1 MTSKK
6 YLSETS
12 LSKSPT
18 QKLNIK
24 IKESAITTDK
34 LADNAVT
41 QAKIG
46 SGAVTEAKIAD
57 HAVTTNKLGND
68 VTDTLT
74 EHFQEV
80 NKSIVN
86 LEAADKTL
94 QSNIDEVKDAAEILN
109 ADIVSLV
116 GKMEEIGIK
125 TIPTITIA
133 ELDTYWGKTVTEVAN
148 NLKNKLKP
156 LQVNVVDKDNH
167 TVGIVQV
174 FSDNMWHQLTQ
185 VLVSHYASGSTLSAH
200 YDGTVTYLSRS
211 YGLAKASEGT
221 ESTGVWNSW
230 SYIKDRELKE
240 QIEGLREGFLALK
253 DDVSALSDIVNAT
266 DTETIKLQ
274 VYPKQLSSKAI
285 DASTGEVID
294 VDAKTEAYAQQNYVS
309 DFITL
314 KKSQTFYGEN
324 TLCRGS
330 ECLFAVY
337 SISDSS
343 FISSINRD
351 NDSTPKSFS
360 YTATEDVYVR
370 ISNCTNGSLGAN
382 AKFYIEYDI
391 TSDSTSLY
399 NKQTVAMT
407 ETNYALGINTTTLLY
422 SKRYQDFV
430 SLVNIKDIDFIK
442 ITAKGEKAACIAL
455 LKSYSASSSQGD
467 TPDFV
472 NKVLYVIEKGTTI
485 AMDVTDVT
493 YILFVGSIDQL
504 PNTLPAEI
512 EYVRTN
518 EAKLLSSTEQ
528 ALLYEPDYTNIKV
541 ETESY
546 VASEKFD
553 IEGAERVAFKLY
565 AVHTRPCYILD
576 KNENTIK
583 IFAYEDNT
591 EGEIEGEIEVPH
603 GAKYL
608 VYRTKY
614 AYSNYYIHVYYS
626 KQMNAQHV
634 KEEIDSIR
642 EITKNSG
649 FHYLANGYD
658 IVTTNDDNSVALQDL
673 IDTVNKNGGGII
685 ELGLGTYNFKNTVTM
700 KSNVGIM
707 GQGIGHTILNMV
719 DNDTAT
725 DTWPLFDGD
734 FVKNIFIKDLEI
746 HSEETTTTGKH
757 LFMRYIEDS
766 HFTRIKSV
774 GSRPTAIG
782 IDFLNHVTIT
792 DNIIINGGRM
802 ENIFGCACI
811 GIGTGYDEW
820 ENEDFVISN
829 NICINGGQRGIFV
842 EDQARFG
849 GKAKMKAGYGQVIT
863 GNVVRGGYRGI
874 TVEAGK
880 RVNVSGNTIYGAS
893 IGMGVKVYAD
903 DCLFQGNLLVGNKT
917 GVIVDDLSSTF
928 VENNNLA
935 FIGNTIKGSD
945 TGFSVKTDGMVT
957 GLYIKDNVIQD
968 NVNGIVIEGGCK
980 NLVVQG
986 NNDYSTAKS
995 FSFGGTFT
1003 NAVIKDNTYFI
1014 DPVKDSDAAFEGTT
1028 KWVEQVEV

>member
-6 YLSETS
+6 YLSEAS
-12 LSKSPT
+12 FSKSPT

-24 IKESAITTDK
+24 IKEGAITTDK

-57 HAVTTNKLGND
+57 HAITANKLGND

-80 NKSIVN
+80 NKSILN
-86 LEAADKTL
+86 LEAADNTL
-94 QSNIDEVKDAAEILN
+94 QSNIDEVKKTTETLDESVTTIASKVE
-109 ADIVSLV
+109 DIET
-116 GKMEEIGIK
+116 KA
-125 TIPTITIA
+125 IPTITIA

-185 VLVSHYASGSTLSAH
+185 VLVSHYASGSTLGTH

-211 YGLAKASEGT
+211 YGLTKASEGT
-221 ESTGVWNSW
+221 DSTGVWNSW
-230 SYIKDRELKE
+230 SYIKDSELKT
-240 QIEGLREGFLALK
+240 QIESLRERFLALK
-253 DDVSALSDIVNAT
+253 DDVSALSDIVNVT

-294 VDAKTEAYAQQNYVS
+294 VDGKTEGYAQQNYVS

-314 KKSQTFYGEN
+314 KKGQTFYGEN
-324 TLCRGS
+324 ALCRGS

-360 YTATEDVYVR
+360 YTATEDVYLRV
-370 ISNCTNGSLGAN
+370 SNCTNGSLGGK

-391 TSDSTSLY
+391 ETDNTNVYDTYTVNKFEPLY
-399 NKQTVAMT
+399 T
-407 ETNYALGINTTTLLY
+407 LGIYQTTLLF
-422 SKRYQDFV
+422 SKRAQDFV
-430 SLVNIKDIDFIK
+430 SLVNVEGIDVMK
-442 ITAKGEKAACIAL
+442 ITGKAENGAYVAL
-455 LKSYSASSSQGD
+455 LKSYSTESAQGD
-467 TPDFV
+467 EPDYV
-472 NKVLYVIEKGTTI
+472 NKVLYHIEKDQTI
-485 AMDVTDVT
+485 TIEVTDAT
-493 YILFVGSIDQL
+493 YVLFVGSTDML

-512 EYVRTN
+512 QCIRTN
-518 EAKLLSSTEQ
+518 EKDILMGTEQ
-528 ALLYEPDYTNIKV
+528 ALQYEPDYTDIEV
-541 ETESY
+541 ELSNY
-546 VASEKFD
+546 AVSDKFD
-553 IEGAERVAFKLY
+553 IEGAERITYKLY
-565 AVHTRPCYILD
+565 GASTRPSYILD
-576 KNENTIK
+576 KNGNALTL
-583 IFAYEDNT
+583 FGYGDT
-591 EGEIEGEIEVPH
+591 EGAIEEEITVPRN
-603 GAKYL
+603 AKYL
-608 VYRTKY
+608 VYRSK
-614 AYSNYYIHVYYS
+614 AAHAPYYIHVYYK
-626 KQMNAQHV
+626 KQMTAGYV
-634 KEEIDSIR
+634 KNELASIR
-642 EITKNSG
+642 ELTQNAG
-649 FHYLANGYD
+649 YHYLVDGYN
-658 IVTTNDDNSVALQDL
+658 ILTTNDDNSEALQTL
-673 IDTVNKNGGGII
+673 IDTVNKSGGGII

-719 DNDTAT
+719 DTDTAT
-725 DTWPLFDGD
+725 DKWPMFNGD
-734 FVKNIFIKDLEI
+734 FVQNIFIKDLEI
-746 HSEETTTTGKH
+746 RSEETTTTGKH

-802 ENIFGCACI
+802 GDIFGCACI

-849 GKAKMKAGYGQVIT
+849 GKAKMKAGYGQVIS

-880 RVNVSGNTIYGAS
+880 RVNVSGNTIYGAT

-968 NVNGIVIEGGCK
+968 NANGIVIEGGCK